1 MKIQKIENTQQ
12 ENQQRNYLR
21 SGLIRTAERQE
32 TAPRL
37 TELVELGLV
46 EVVKKKF
53 DKISGCNVAVYKR
66 IIQNET
72 RFQKQRKK

>member
-1 MKIQKIENTQQ
+1 MKIQKMENIQQ

-21 SGLIRTAERQE
+21 SGLKRTAERQE

-53 DKISGCNVAVYKR
+53 DKVSGCNVAVYKR
-66 IIQNET
+66 KIC
-72 RFQKQRKK
+72 KL